1 MKKLLAALMAL
12 MVLCGCAGA
21 HAARYGWAFLIYD
34 LGMSIEMDGAYQRTD
49 EQALAEMNG
58 FEKSGNVK
66 PDLIL
71 ELYHPE
77 TYAQLFVYCAEGSP
91 YDNLDELTGA
101 YAEDLGASGEAAGS
115 DGTSWQILPEGEFYG
130 LECARILS
138 SFQNVNAE
146 YVLLLSEDHS
156 AYIITLITFDG
167 TPPDSQLDGIEFGL
181 HRGDAGDPALVGGV
195 VHLVGDGGGHVPE
208 AGDPGV
214 RGGRRLP
221 AGQAHQQRGGLG
233 AGGGGGQIICTV
245 DEPQSGEGVGGSEI
259 LPLQGGG
266 GGQGAHRQ
274 QEGAEDRSES
284 SFHGNGLHT

>member
-167 TPPDSQLDGIEFGL
+167 TPPDSQLDGIEFG
-181 HRGDAGDPALVGGV
+181 RYISGEETGAGMAIASSGEDGQGDAGAQATEGAVSERNGAQFDA
-195 VHLVGDGGGHVPE
+195 E
-208 AGDPGV
+208 AG
-214 RGGRRLP
+214 
-221 AGQAHQQRGGLG
+221 G
-233 AGGGGGQIICTV
+233 AA
-245 DEPQSGEGVGGSEI
+245 D
-259 LPLQGGG
+259 
-266 GGQGAHRQ
+266 
-274 QEGAEDRSES
+274 
-284 SFHGNGLHT
+284 